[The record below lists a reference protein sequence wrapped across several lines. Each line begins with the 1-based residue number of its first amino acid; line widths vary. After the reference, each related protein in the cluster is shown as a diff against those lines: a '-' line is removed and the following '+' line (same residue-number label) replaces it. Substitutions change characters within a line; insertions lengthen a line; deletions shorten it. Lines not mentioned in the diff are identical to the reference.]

1 MSRLAAVRMPPDRPT
16 VRPPDRPPDRRPP
29 PSPSPAVIF
38 PSVQVLRPILAAGL
52 VLLAFGC
59 GRGREQRL
67 ALARLPATTRV
78 PAPSSMLRLA
88 REGGLARLYRV
99 PSLEPSSWKAE
110 DKLPVVEKVV
120 GADPEQGV
128 VFSLDDKRNLV
139 TLDLETRR
147 VRTYLEQVRAAAM
160 GPDGALYA
168 VDTGSTVT
176 QMVRRA
182 PVRFRSKLQG
192 VPQELHAT
200 MTGALLAR
208 IGEKAPV
215 LEVLGSDQAPVSTT
229 LPSDRLAPSFYG
241 DLVAVATDTA
251 VVVYETQGKR
261 PPRSIPMSGHPR
273 AVLFSPSG
281 HRLYVAQEDNELL
294 VLDRYSFDR
303 LAAIELPGPAKGLR
317 GDRFGQWLLVQPA
330 SGDSAWIID
339 IGRDRLKG
347 TVPTRWAADLPAVA
361 SPNALLVRRGKDVV
375 ALDLATGGFPDSG
388 RVVDGAADEWLAV
401 AWRPVHDIEAGTTTD
416 STAVASADS
425 GAAPSVYLQVSSSQN
440 PAWANELAD
449 KLRAAG
455 LPASVL
461 PPTRGDEAHRVVL
474 GPYATR
480 EQAEETGRKI
490 GMPSFV
496 VSGQDAPDR

>member
-1 MSRLAAVRMPPDRPT
+1 MQAP
-16 VRPPDRPPDRRPP
+16 
-29 PSPSPAVIF
+29 
-38 PSVQVLRPILAAGL
+38 RPILAAGL
-52 VLLAFGC
+52 VLLLLGC
-59 GRGREQRL
+59 SREPRL
-67 ALARLPATTRV
+67 ALDKLPALTRG
-78 PAPSSMLRLA
+78 PAPSSVLRFSSD
-88 REGGLARLYRV
+88 GGIARLYRV
-99 PSLEPSSWKAE
+99 PTLEPSSWKAE
-110 DKLPVVEKVV
+110 DKLPPVDHVV
-120 GADPEQGV
+120 GADPEQGL
-128 VFSLDDKRNLV
+128 VFSLDNKRNLI

-147 VRTYLEQVRAAAM
+147 VRTYLDQVRAAAM

-192 VPQELHAT
+192 APRELHAT

-208 IGEKAPV
+208 VGDKAPV

-229 LPSDRLAPSFYG
+229 LPSEHIAPSFYG

-251 VVVYETQGKR
+251 VIVYETQGKR
-261 PPRSIPMSGHPR
+261 PPRSIRLSGHPR

-281 HRLYVAQEDNELL
+281 HRLYVAQEDDELL

-303 LAAIELPGPAKGLR
+303 LATIDLPGPAKGLR

-330 SGDSAWIID
+330 SGDTAWVVD
-339 IGRDRLKG
+339 IGRGRLKG
-347 TVPTRWAADLPAVA
+347 AVPARWAADLPAVA

-375 ALDLATGGFPDSG
+375 ALDLGAEGFPESG
-388 RVVDGAADEWLAV
+388 RVADGAADEWLAI
-401 AWRPVHDIEAGTTTD
+401 AWRPAKDAESAVAAD
-416 STAVASADS
+416 STAVAGTDS
-425 GAAPSVYLQVSSSQN
+425 GAAAPSVYLQVSSSQN
-440 PAWANELAD
+440 PVWANELAE
-449 KLRAAG
+449 KLRGAG

-461 PPTRGDEAHRVVL
+461 PPARGDEAHRVVL

-490 GMPSFV
+490 GMPSFI

>member
-1 MSRLAAVRMPPDRPT
+1 MHAPRPN
-16 VRPPDRPPDRRPP
+16 
-29 PSPSPAVIF
+29 
-38 PSVQVLRPILAAGL
+38 LAAGL
-52 VLLAFGC
+52 VLLALGC
-59 GRGREQRL
+59 GREPQL
-67 ALARLPATTRV
+67 ALDKLPPATTRE
-78 PAPSSMLRLA
+78 PAPSSVLRLSND
-88 REGGLARLYRV
+88 GGIARLYRV

-110 DKLPVVEKVV
+110 DKLPVVDRVV
-120 GADPEQGV
+120 GADAEQGL
-128 VFSLDDKRNLV
+128 VFSLDKQRNLV

-147 VRTYLEQVRAAAM
+147 VRTYLDQVRAAAM

-208 IGEKAPV
+208 VGEKAPV

-229 LPSDRLAPSFYG
+229 LPSDHIAPTFYG

-251 VVVYETQGKR
+251 VILYETQGKR
-261 PPRSIPMSGHPR
+261 PPRSIRLAGHPR

-281 HRLYVAQEDNELL
+281 HRLYVAQENGTLL
-294 VLDRYSFDR
+294 VLDRDSGDR

-330 SGDSAWIID
+330 LGDSAWVID
-339 IGRDRLKG
+339 IGRGQLSG
-347 TVPTRWAADLPAVA
+347 TVPARWAADLPAVA
-361 SPNALLVRRGKDVV
+361 SPNTLLVRRGKDVA
-375 ALDLATGGFPDSG
+375 ALDLASDGFPESG
-388 RVVDGAADEWLAV
+388 RVASGAADDWLAV
-401 AWRPVHDIEAGTTTD
+401 AWRPARDVESDVTAD
-416 STAVASADS
+416 STTVASADS
-425 GAAPSVYLQVSSSQN
+425 GAAAASVYLQVSSSQN
-440 PAWANELAD
+440 PTWANELAE
-449 KLRAAG
+449 KLRGAG

-461 PPTRGDEAHRVVL
+461 APTRGDDAHRVVL

-490 GMPSFV
+490 GMPSFI

>member
-1 MSRLAAVRMPPDRPT
+1 MTYSQYSIAGL
-16 VRPPDRPPDRRPP
+16 
-29 PSPSPAVIF
+29 
-38 PSVQVLRPILAAGL
+38 LILAA
-52 VLLAFGC
+52 AC
-59 GRGREQRL
+59 GRDEPKL
-67 ALARLPATTRV
+67 ALDHLPANTRA
-78 PAPSSMLRLA
+78 PAPSSVLRLPK
-88 REGGLARLYRV
+88 EGGVARLYRV
-99 PSLEPSSWKAE
+99 PALDPSTWTAE
-110 DKLPVVEKVV
+110 DKLPPVDRIV

-128 VFSLDDKRNLV
+128 VFTLDTKRNLV

-192 VPQELHAT
+192 SPKALYAT

-208 IGEKAPV
+208 VGEKAPV

-229 LPSDRLAPSFYG
+229 LPAEAMAPSFYG

-251 VVVYETQGKR
+251 IVVYETQGKK
-261 PPRSIPMSGHPR
+261 PPRSMHVGGHPR

-281 HRLYVAQEDNELL
+281 HRLYVAQDADKLL
-294 VLDRYSFDR
+294 VFDR
-303 LAAIELPGPAKGLR
+303 FGGEQLGAIDLPGPARGLR
-317 GDRFGQWLLVQPA
+317 GDRFGQWLLVRPA
-330 SGDSAWIID
+330 TGDSVWVVD
-339 IGRDRLKG
+339 IGRNRFAG
-347 TVPTRWAADLPAVA
+347 SVGAPWSADLPAVA
-361 SPNALLVRRGKDVV
+361 SPNTLLVRRSGDVV
-375 ALDLATGGFPDSG
+375 ALDLTSDGMTEAG
-388 RVVDGAADEWLAV
+388 RVKDGAADDWLPI
-401 AWRPVHDIEAGTTTD
+401 AWRPARDAQRDAAAD
-416 STAVASADS
+416 STALAGADS
-425 GAAPSVYLQVSSSQN
+425 GQAAASVYLQVSSSQN
-440 PAWANELAD
+440 PAWATELAD

-461 PPTRGDEAHRVVL
+461 APNRGDEAHRVVL

-490 GMPSFV
+490 GMPSFI
-496 VSGQDAPDR
+496 VSAQDAPER